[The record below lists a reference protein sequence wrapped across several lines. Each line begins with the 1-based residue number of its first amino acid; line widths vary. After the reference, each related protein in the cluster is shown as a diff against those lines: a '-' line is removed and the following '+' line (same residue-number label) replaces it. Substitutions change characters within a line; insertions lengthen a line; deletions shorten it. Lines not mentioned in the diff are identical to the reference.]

1 MRLRVRDPRLLAVVS
16 AALLGAAIAFPLGAI
31 ASHQFTDVPNTNT
44 FHADIDAIRDA
55 GVTTGCAAGKYCPK
69 DFVTREQ
76 MAAFLNRLG
85 ALGPDKTPVVN
96 ADKVDG
102 HDDVL
107 DAGDVVVS
115 EVGQWLRYS
124 TYPVTILYYPGVT
137 EMTATGLNYVILKLH
152 GPARIGDTAYAF
164 KSVRVCYD
172 DAAGTSVID
181 TIVKETNDSGTI
193 DLVADPSDYSLA
205 TPGCFTVTDP
215 SPTVVAGG
223 TTLQLGILFGSA
235 AYFQHVTTTWTAV
248 N

>member
-1 MRLRVRDPRLLAVVS
+1 MRLRVRDPRLLLVAS
-16 AALLGAAIAFPLGAI
+16 AALVGAAIAFPLGAI
-31 ASHQFTDVPNTNT
+31 ANHQFSDVPNTNT

-55 GVTTGCAAGKYCPK
+55 GVTAGCAAGKYCPK
-69 DFVTREQ
+69 EFVTREQ

-85 ALGPDKTPVVN
+85 ALEAGKTPVVN

-115 EVGQWLRYS
+115 EVGHWLRYGVYS
-124 TYPVTILYYPGVT
+124 VTIVHYPGQT

-164 KSVRVCYD
+164 KSVRVCHD

-181 TIVKETNDSGTI
+181 SNVKETNDSGTF
-193 DLVADPSDYSLA
+193 DLVADPTDHSLA
-205 TPGCFTVTDP
+205 SPGCFTVTDP
-215 SPTVVAGG
+215 TPTIVTGG
-223 TTLQLGILFGSA
+223 TTLQLGILFGTA
-235 AYFQHVTTTWTAV
+235 AYFHQVTTTWTPV
-248 N
+248 G